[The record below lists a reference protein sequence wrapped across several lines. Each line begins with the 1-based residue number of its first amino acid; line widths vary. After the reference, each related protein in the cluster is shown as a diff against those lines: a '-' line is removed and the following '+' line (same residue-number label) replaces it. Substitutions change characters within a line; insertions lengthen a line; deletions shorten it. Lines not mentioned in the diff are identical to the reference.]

1 MKGITISHNSA
12 AKFWS
17 YHAPEYLLQ
26 SKGFKIRN
34 SRIRFAPFSSFKTTT
49 KTLIEISHFV
59 DNLVDSKNCIHVL
72 RPRENSI
79 NSNSLSRGVGKNV
92 VVHYHSN
99 ALPKGHLIH
108 LFNDVYITSPELTF
122 VHYATEST
130 IFGLLKLGYKL
141 CGTSFDNEKVQYNK
155 SNNFQTITSCK
166 DLRDFIQYNPK
177 IFGSRK
183 ALYSLKFIRDN
194 SASPMETACTLL
206 LCLPYKLGGYGIPF
220 PELNQKIQLRHS
232 VKKITSHHFFIA
244 DLYWKKESVIAEYD
258 SDQFHSNRISINK
271 DIQRANLLD
280 LNGHKV
286 ITITKKQVLN
296 RYEFEQTATLIAKEL
311 NHRIRLPRGFRTNQ
325 TKLRKEL
332 LSNSFPN

>member
-1 MKGITISHNSA
+1 MKGITISHSSA
-12 AKFWS
+12 ARFWS
-17 YHAPEYLLQ
+17 SHALKYLLL
-26 SKGFKIRN
+26 SKGFKVQN
-34 SRIRFAPFSSFKTTT
+34 SRIQFAPFSSYKTTSQ
-49 KTLIEISHFV
+49 TLIEISHFA
-59 DNLVDSKNCIHVL
+59 DNLLDSKNCIHIL
-72 RPRENSI
+72 RPRDNSI
-79 NSNSLSRGVGKNV
+79 NSNSLSKAVGKNV
-92 VVHYHSN
+92 TVHYHSN
-99 ALPKGHLIH
+99 ALPKGHLLH

-130 IFGLLKLGYKL
+130 IFELLKLGYKL
-141 CGTSFDNEKVQYNK
+141 CGTSFDDENVQYNK
-155 SNNFQTITSCK
+155 SNNFQTITSCNGLK
-166 DLRDFIQYNPK
+166 IFIQYNPK
-177 IFGSRK
+177 IVGSRK
-183 ALYSLKFIRDN
+183 ALNSLKFIRDN

-232 VKKITSHHFFIA
+232 VKKITSHHFFVA
-244 DLYWKKESVIAEYD
+244 DLYWREEGVIAEYD

-271 DIQRANLLD
+271 DIQRANLLE

-286 ITITKKQVLN
+286 ITITKKQILN

-325 TKLRKEL
+325 TRLRKEL